1 MGAGGVSTQN
11 VLGLDLATTSLPDAI
26 AAMVE
31 AWYDAQNVDIEPEP
45 APSKDLIKCI
55 DYILN
60 QTVKPDLL
68 DGLNNLGANPTIKK
82 LLLIR
87 HGQGPGA
94 RSNAGFALSR
104 FGILY
109 RGSKERCLRIYT
121 KEFLFNIAD
130 EDAGY
135 RCVNALF
142 EAPGAEYH
150 KDKYLTDSKD
160 YSYIEIPSKYF
171 TDRCSL

>member
-1 MGAGGVSTQN
+1 MGAGGVSGQH
-11 VLGLDLATTSLPDAI
+11 VLGLDLAKASLPDAI

-31 AWYDAQNVDIEPEP
+31 AWYDAQDVEVNAETALAD
-45 APSKDLIKCI
+45 DLIKCI

-68 DGLNNLGANPTIKK
+68 DGLGNLGVNPTIKK

-104 FGILY
+104 CGILY
-109 RGSKERCLRIYT
+109 KGSKERCLRIYT
-121 KEFLFNIAD
+121 KEFLLNSAD
-130 EDAGY
+130 EHAGY

-150 KDKYLTDSKD
+150 KDKYVTDSKD

-171 TDRCSL
+171 IDRCFL